1 MTEKH
6 IEEQPKEITNINNL
20 FYLLGAV
27 FGGLTGGF
35 TQESLVGTLIGA
47 IIGLLFGAF
56 FVKVLLNGR
65 THDR

>member
-6 IEEQPKEITNINNL
+6 IEEQPTEAKNIGNI
-20 FYLLGAV
+20 FYLLGAF
-27 FGGLTGGF
+27 FGGLTGGV
-35 TQESLVGTLIGA
+35 TQETLLGTLAGA